1 MSDFPEFVRCSR
13 DAMME
18 AAKEMNISLK
28 EKQEEAIAAF
38 VGGRDTFV
46 SLPTGYGKS
55 IIYGILPV
63 MYNILLGECLLCY
76 FHHVEG

>member
-1 MSDFPEFVRCSR
+1 MSGFPKFDQCPR
-13 DAMME
+13 DAMIE

-46 SLPTGYGKS
+46 SLPTEYGKS
-55 IIYGILPV
+55 IIYRILPV
-63 MYNILLGECLLCY
+63 MYNLLLGECLIC
-76 FHHVEG
+76 